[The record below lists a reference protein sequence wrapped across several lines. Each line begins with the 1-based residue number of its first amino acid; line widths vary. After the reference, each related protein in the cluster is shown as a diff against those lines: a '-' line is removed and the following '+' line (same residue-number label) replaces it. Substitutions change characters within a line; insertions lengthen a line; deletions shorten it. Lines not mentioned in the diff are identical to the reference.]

1 MTRLLLPLINTK
13 RKSNGITFLCAKFTI
28 QTVIRNVAMTRFAKP
43 DTIACPYCNHY
54 HYRQVLCSF
63 NTMWQT
69 VYSDGGTSHGLS
81 DVLMEEARCQGCG
94 LIISHVQQLPA
105 LNIECNLPVWKRWFK
120 HTMEIT
126 YLSRPS
132 VDVYFE
138 LFERTNDPGK
148 KMQYALKGYRLFNR
162 TYRLQGQKS
171 MTTEAQQSQHTQLAN
186 YIVHSP
192 QYTSPE
198 YQLLCADL
206 HRQRGEFVRATEL
219 YQGISDAKYQ
229 HIVEQAVDWCEA
241 KQTCLMVIEQ
251 VSQFDRQSS

>member
-1 MTRLLLPLINTK
+1 
-13 RKSNGITFLCAKFTI
+13 
-28 QTVIRNVAMTRFAKP
+28 
-43 DTIACPYCNHY
+43 
-54 HYRQVLCSF
+54 
-63 NTMWQT
+63 
-69 VYSDGGTSHGLS
+69 
-81 DVLMEEARCQGCG
+81 
-94 LIISHVQQLPA
+94 
-105 LNIECNLPVWKRWFK
+105 
-120 HTMEIT
+120 MEIT

-138 LFERTNDPGK
+138 LLERTNDPDK
-148 KMQYALKGYRLFNR
+148 KMHYALRGYRLFNR

-192 QYTSPE
+192 QCTSPE

-206 HRQRGEFVRATEL
+206 HRQRGEFFRATEL

-229 HIVEQAVDWCEA
+229 HIVEQATDRCDA

-251 VSQFDRQSS
+251 TNQLGRQSS